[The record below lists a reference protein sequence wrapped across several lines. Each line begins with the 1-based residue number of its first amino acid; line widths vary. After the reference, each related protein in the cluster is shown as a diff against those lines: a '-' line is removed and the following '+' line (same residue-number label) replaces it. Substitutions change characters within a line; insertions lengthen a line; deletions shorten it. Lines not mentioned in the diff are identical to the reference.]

1 LRIANCELG
10 KNSLQFAIPNSL
22 EVKTM
27 MKLLKQKEWSPYLAG
42 ILLGMV
48 YVVSIVVSYIITV
61 ASGAFENIGG
71 LLAQAVYPNLANN
84 TYFKFV
90 MPPGITT
97 AVMILL
103 GIIIGAFVSAKLSG
117 DFKLQIVSDPQWK
130 RVFGTSIW
138 KRWVVLFIG
147 GIILEFGA
155 GIAGGCTSGLAI
167 GGGLFL
173 APSAF
178 IFIAAMFMS
187 GIPTAM
193 LMYWRKY

>member
-1 LRIANCELG
+1 M
-10 KNSLQFAIPNSL
+10 L
-22 EVKTM
+22 E
-27 MKLLKQKEWSPYLAG
+27 LLKKKEWSPYLAG
-42 ILLGMV
+42 TLLGLV
-48 YVVSIVVSYIITV
+48 YVISIAVTGIIPG

-71 LLAQAVYPNLANN
+71 LIAQVVYPELTKN
-84 TYFKFV
+84 TYFQFV

-103 GIIIGAFVSAKLSG
+103 GIMVGAFISAKLSG
-117 DFKLQIVSDPQWK
+117 DFKLQTVSDPQWK
-130 RVFGTSIW
+130 QVFGKATW
-138 KRWVVLFIG
+138 KRWLVLFVG

-187 GIPTAM
+187 GIPVAM
-193 LMYWRKY
+193 LMYRRKY

>member
-1 LRIANCELG
+1 MIG
-10 KNSLQFAIPNSL
+10 F
-22 EVKTM
+22 
-27 MKLLKQKEWSPYLAG
+27 LKKKEWSPYFAGTVLGLVYVISIAIAG
-42 ILLGMV
+42 IIPG
-48 YVVSIVVSYIITV
+48 

-71 LLAQAVYPNLANN
+71 LIARAAHADLAQN
-84 TYFKFV
+84 TYFRFV

-103 GIIIGAFVSAKLSG
+103 GICIGAFISARLSG
-117 DFKLQIVSDPQWK
+117 DFKLQTVSDPQWK
-130 RVFGTSIW
+130 RVFGDAVW
-138 KRWVVLFIG
+138 KRWMVLFLG

-178 IFIAAMFMS
+178 IFIAAMFIS
-187 GIPTAM
+187 GIPVAM
-193 LMYWRKY
+193 LMYRRKY